1 MLTQNEMIIV
11 LASDFNNMLRSHVA
25 LTETPDEPIIKQP
38 DVQDAGDKIYAM
50 CLHDPELIPA
60 FEHELSTYGYTFSWL
75 KDNFKPYNTFFVGIN
90 TPYGMVTLYTD
101 PNAFQDMGKE
111 INDNRDLIERHQKAE
126 AAGDEAE
133 MAAVTKEFAR
143 RLRRKQILY
152 FLLSPI
158 HALLLGVRGFLRL
171 FKR

>member
-1 MLTQNEMIIV
+1 MSSTQAMIEDSAAQFNHAIRLHIAENEKLHQPV
-11 LASDFNNMLRSHVA
+11 
-25 LTETPDEPIIKQP
+25 IKQK
-38 DVQDAGDKIYAM
+38 DVQFVGDFIYAR
-50 CLHDPELIPA
+50 CLEEPDLIPA
-60 FEHELSTYGYTFSWL
+60 FEHELSTYGYNFNWL

-143 RLRRKQILY
+143 RLRRKQFLY

-158 HALLLGVRGFLRL
+158 QALLLGIRGFLRL
-171 FKR
+171 IKR

>member
-50 CLHDPELIPA
+50 CLHDPELIPL
-60 FEHELSTYGYTFSWL
+60 FEHELSTYGYKLLWLTDDIKPFDTFMVS
-75 KDNFKPYNTFFVGIN
+75 IN
-90 TPYGMVTLYTD
+90 TPYGMVSLYTK
-101 PNAFQDMGKE
+101 PNAFEGGARE
-111 INDNRDLIERHQKAE
+111 IEANRDLIERHKKAE
-126 AAGDEAE
+126 AAGDVVEMEAVKK
-133 MAAVTKEFAR
+133 AFAR